1 MAVTI
6 QSIHFTASDDL
17 LGFVNCKV
25 NKLNVFYDDIV
36 DSEVFLKLEKTGA
49 VQTKVA
55 EVKLNIPGKEL
66 FARKESK
73 TFEEATDMAVDA
85 LKKQI
90 EKYKSKK

>member
-1 MAVTI
+1 MGVTI

-17 LGFVNCKV
+17 LSFIDSKV
-25 NKLNVFYDDIV
+25 GKLDSFYDDIV
-36 DSEVFLKLEKTGA
+36 GSEVFLKLEKTGA

-55 EVKLNIPGKEL
+55 EVKLKIPGKEL

-90 EKYKSKK
+90 EKTKAKR

>member
-17 LGFVNCKV
+17 LGFVNGKV

>member
-17 LGFVNCKV
+17 LAFVNSKV
-25 NKLNVFYDDIV
+25 GKLNHFHDEIV
-36 DSEVFLKLEKTGA
+36 DSEVYLKLENTGT

-55 EVKLNIPGKEL
+55 EVKLSVPGKDL

-90 EKYKSKK
+90 EKSKAKK